1 MAEMSIKNPNDPRA
15 VRTRKLLVQALSES
29 LLEKSFD
36 SLTVQEIAAK
46 ATLNRATFYA
56 HFEDKNALLDYTVMS
71 SFREF
76 LGKRESTDDFTLAE
90 HVKAVVQVVCDY
102 LEMVSGLREHKDS
115 MDTFEALME
124 RQIKSQIE
132 AVLLNVLLK
141 ARMGSG
147 KPSTGMAL
155 AAIAASWAI
164 YGVAIHWSRKAHRG
178 PVAKLLPQVQPMVEA
193 ILKTGLQVEK

>member
-1 MAEMSIKNPNDPRA
+1 MAEMSIKNHNDPRA

-29 LLEKSFD
+29 LLQKPFD

-76 LGKRESTDDFTLAE
+76 LATRVLTGDFTLAE

-102 LEMVSGLREHKDS
+102 LELISGLREHKDP
-115 MDTFEALME
+115 MVTFEALME
-124 RQIKSQIE
+124 RQIKTQIE
-132 AVLLNVLLK
+132 KVLLDVLLK

-147 KPSTGMAL
+147 KPSAGMAL

-164 YGVAIHWSRKAHRG
+164 YGAAIHWSHKAHRG
-178 PVAKLLPQVQPMVEA
+178 PVERLLLLVQPMVEA
-193 ILKTGLQVEK
+193 ILKTGLQAKT

>member
-1 MAEMSIKNPNDPRA
+1 MPEMSIKNPNDPRA
-15 VRTRKLLVQALSES
+15 VRTRKLLVQALSDS

-76 LGKRESTDDFTLAE
+76 LGKRESRDEFTLTE
-90 HVKAVVQVVCDY
+90 HVKAIVQVVCDY

-124 RQIKSQIE
+124 RQIKVQIE
-132 AVLLNVLLK
+132 AVLLNVLVK
-141 ARMGSG
+141 ARRGSG
-147 KPSTGMAL
+147 KPSAGMAL

-164 YGVAIHWSRKAHRG
+164 YGVAIHWSRKANRG
-178 PVAKLLPQVQPMVEA
+178 PIAKLLPQVQPMVEA